1 MEGKR
6 TAMEVGAGQRPGRR
20 PTCND
25 RELAESV
32 LRAALSDG
40 YAVVGHPVRVYRCVG
55 GAEIEAVPRY
65 ESETVLD
72 LIERDVLRVGG
83 WHEYTCGEF
92 GGRGRSVVA
101 PKQTCTLLNRWAA
114 LKWDGR

>member
-6 TAMEVGAGQRPGRR
+6 TAMEVGTGQRPGKRS
-20 PTCND
+20 TCND

-32 LRAALSDG
+32 LRTAVGDG
-40 YAVVGHPVRVYRCVG
+40 YAVIGHPMRVYRCAG
-55 GAEIEAVPRY
+55 REEIEAVPRY

-72 LIERDVLRVGG
+72 LLERDVLKVGG
-83 WHEYTCGEF
+83 WHEYTCGHF
-92 GGRGRSVVA
+92 AGLGRSVLV
-101 PKQTCTLLNRWAA
+101 PKATRIVLDRWTA